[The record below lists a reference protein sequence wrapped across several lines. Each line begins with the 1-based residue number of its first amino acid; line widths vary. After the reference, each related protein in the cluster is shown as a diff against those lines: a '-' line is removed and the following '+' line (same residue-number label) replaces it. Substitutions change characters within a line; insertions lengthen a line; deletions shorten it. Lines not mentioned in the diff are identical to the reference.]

1 MSKYYENNA
10 KHYAAKTFSANM
22 SKQYQRIDLYLKK
35 NGIVYI
41 SGKNGI
47 PTGFAKDGRYFLE
60 FTEQLIKKILKVD
73 KQIKLEQLWYTED
86 VSGRKGLRWMN
97 VIFKQF

>member
-1 MSKYYENNA
+1 MNNQEI
-10 KHYAAKTFSANM
+10 KHKLYQKVFQNM
-22 SKQYQRIDLYLKK
+22 SEQYQRIDLYLKK

-60 FTEQLIKKILKVD
+60 FTEQLIKKILKVN

-86 VSGRKGLRWMN
+86 VSGRKGFRWMN